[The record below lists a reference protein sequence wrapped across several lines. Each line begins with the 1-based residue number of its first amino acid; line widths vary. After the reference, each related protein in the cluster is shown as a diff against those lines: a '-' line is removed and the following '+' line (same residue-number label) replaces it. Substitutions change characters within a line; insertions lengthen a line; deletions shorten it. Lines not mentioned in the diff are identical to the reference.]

1 MMQNVSFVPVLVLI
15 WFYDF
20 LMGLHILPTAIAFQA
35 ISQLKFERD
44 GILYGPSWDL
54 MARKKKHTGRETAR
68 LSKMLNSIKGTEKRH
83 SLVVLF
89 PKEKKPIYSP
99 YFPRFHSYYIWALY
113 EYYLSWTGSKC
124 TPLPTPRSTMLLV
137 NSKPYKRNWK
147 AILTLLYLCSAD
159 QIHLSCNSDSRS
171 LILQRQN
178 ARGTTDTQPEIK
190 RFT

>member
-1 MMQNVSFVPVLVLI
+1 MKRKLELEQKEKPFLRKAMMQNVSFVPVLVLI

-99 YFPRFHSYYIWALY
+99 YFPRFHSYYI
-113 EYYLSWTGSKC
+113 
-124 TPLPTPRSTMLLV
+124 
-137 NSKPYKRNWK
+137 
-147 AILTLLYLCSAD
+147 
-159 QIHLSCNSDSRS
+159 
-171 LILQRQN
+171 
-178 ARGTTDTQPEIK
+178 
-190 RFT
+190 